1 MIRIVVICIAMIAYG
16 ASLGAADISV
26 RVTDPRG
33 FGYFLGDVVSRKVEV
48 VSPAGT
54 SLRAAALPRPGPV
67 TYWLDLV
74 KIDHQTGAAGGA
86 VTNTITLTYQIFYSA
101 LEPKRMELPKLTL
114 YFQDDTGKT
123 GAENG
128 SGQVSG
134 STSGEGASSDS
145 GKPALSRTVP
155 PFEFIVSPLREIM
168 PEKSDDPDQ
177 SPLRPDA
184 EAMPQGT
191 GAIRTGLLA
200 SLSLLA
206 FSLAGLAYHYA
217 VWPFSMRKRRPFT
230 QAQRALRALANA
242 GSAGRDGQASQDAL
256 RVLHRALD
264 ETYGRRV
271 FARDLDDFIEQHHEF
286 HRLEPQLR
294 SFFSTSG
301 RAFFASEERD
311 GDQILSG
318 DDLAALAAEL
328 AREERRAA

>member
-1 MIRIVVICIAMIAYG
+1 MIRIVVICIAMIAYVT
-16 ASLGAADISV
+16 SLGAADISV

-123 GAENG
+123 GAENVSGRASEAG
-128 SGQVSG
+128 SG
-134 STSGEGASSDS
+134 SSDG
-145 GKPALSRTVP
+145 GKLALSRTVP

-206 FSLAGLAYHYA
+206 LSLAGLAYHYA
-217 VWPFSMRKRRPFT
+217 VWPFNMRRKRPFT
-230 QAQRALRALANA
+230 QAQRALSALTNV

-311 GDQILSG
+311 GDRILSG